1 MQKRSSARLATLVL
15 AAFTAIAATG
25 CVMDEELATELDET
39 EVAELDQLDEE
50 LDSELAEVT
59 KPVEPGEASIQVHDY
74 NGICADSLSLR
85 DVPGGHG
92 LCTMSWFNIVYVYR
106 VDGAWAYVRA
116 LTGGCEGHVGWA
128 LKGYIS
134 RLCLR

>member
-1 MQKRSSARLATLVL
+1 MHKRSSARLATLVL
-15 AAFTAIAATG
+15 ACVTAMAATG
-25 CVMDEELATELDET
+25 CVLDEELDEET
-39 EVAELDQLDEE
+39 DVAELDQLDEE
-50 LDSELAEVT
+50 PDAELAEVT

-74 NGICADSLSLR
+74 NGICADSLTMR
-85 DVPGGHG
+85 DVPGGFG
-92 LCTMSWFNIVYVYR
+92 LCTMSWFNIVYVYN
-106 VDGAWAYVRA
+106 VNGQWAYVRA